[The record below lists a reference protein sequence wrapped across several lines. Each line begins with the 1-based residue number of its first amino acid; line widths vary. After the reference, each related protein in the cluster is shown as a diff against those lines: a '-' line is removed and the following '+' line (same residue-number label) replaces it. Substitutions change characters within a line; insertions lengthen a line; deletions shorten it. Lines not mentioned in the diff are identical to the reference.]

1 MQNTKVTIIGAGKY
15 GSAIAYTVQEDP
27 ARQVTFVARNPD
39 VVAEINNERRSSRI
53 GDDSLRWNS
62 NVRATT
68 SVEEGLKDCDIIFLS
83 IPAQSIPAKLTEM
96 QPFLEKKTL
105 IVNCSKGMILA
116 KEKFLCEIIA
126 EEYPDLLDNY
136 MTLSGP
142 SFASEVFK
150 KFPTQ
155 VVVAGKNQKHAIRVI
170 DSVASSFFKSYWQDD
185 VIGCELAGALKNVLA
200 LGAGYIE
207 GMGFGFNTMACWVTR
222 GVKEVQICSGS
233 FGANPLTLIGLSGA
247 GDIMLS
253 CFGGLSR
260 NRQCGSRLARGEK

>member
-1 MQNTKVTIIGAGKY
+1 MQNINVTIIGAGKY
-15 GSAIAYTVQEDP
+15 GSAIAFTVQEDP

-39 VVAEINNERRSSRI
+39 VVAEINNERRSSNI

-62 NVRATT
+62 NVKATT

-83 IPAQSIPAKLTEM
+83 ITAQGIPEKLAEM
-96 QPFLEKKTL
+96 RPFLEKKTL

-136 MTLSGP
+136 LTLSGP
-142 SFASEVFK
+142 SFASECFK
-150 KFPTQ
+150 KWPTQ
-155 VVVAGKNQKHAIRVI
+155 VVVACKNHENASKVMDA
-170 DSVASSFFKSYWQDD
+170 VASSFFKSYWQDD

-207 GMGFGFNTMACWVTR
+207 GMGFGYNTMAAWVTR

-233 FGANPLTLIGLSGA
+233 FGANP
-247 GDIMLS
+247 
-253 CFGGLSR
+253 
-260 NRQCGSRLARGEK
+260 